1 MNVES
6 GSKCLCQEGLSE
18 DTAEVRWKRQTLDL
32 RGDAKD
38 LGQVFLADD
47 DSSSWPD
54 DLPILGLIISI
65 LLLSTVMRTVGERT
79 R

>member
-18 DTAEVRWKRQTLDL
+18 DTGEVQWKRQTSLDL

-38 LGQVFLADD
+38 LGQVFLADG

-65 LLLSTVMRTVGERT
+65 LLFST
-79 R
+79 

>member
-47 DSSSWPD
+47 DSSSWAD

-65 LLLSTVMRTVGERT
+65 LLFST
-79 R
+79 